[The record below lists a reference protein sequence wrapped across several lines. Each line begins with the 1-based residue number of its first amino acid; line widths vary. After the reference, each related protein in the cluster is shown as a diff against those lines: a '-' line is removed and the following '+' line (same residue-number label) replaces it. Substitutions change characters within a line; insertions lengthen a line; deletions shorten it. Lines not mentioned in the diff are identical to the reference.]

1 MAKIDEE
8 RKIIA
13 RIEALTR
20 RRNKVFHSYVVV
32 VSLSGVAGV
41 LNGLRFGLGALFV
54 ILLANSLFAL
64 WELQND

>member
-13 RIEALTR
+13 RIEALSR
-20 RRNKVFHSYVVV
+20 RKNKVFHSYIAV
-32 VSLSGVAGV
+32 VSLSGIAGV
-41 LNGLRFGLGALFV
+41 LNGVRFGLGALFFV
-54 ILLANSLFAL
+54 LLVNSLFAL